1 MLKKD
6 IVEKYLR
13 KYSDENNQL
22 TMPKQTLARLIY
34 NENHGLF
41 PNVQAARSMKGIDR
55 GEGCRLASYPRICAE
70 IYNRR
75 RDAKTE
81 TLHEAAGIQGH
92 DFEAGR
98 VGCNVRCSL
107 PGT

>member
-41 PNVQAARSMKGIDR
+41 PNVQAARSMVRVLTGAKVAGSHPIPEFVQKSTIEKGC
-55 GEGCRLASYPRICAE
+55 E
-70 IYNRR
+70 N
-75 RDAKTE
+75 
-81 TLHEAAGIQGH
+81 
-92 DFEAGR
+92 
-98 VGCNVRCSL
+98 
-107 PGT
+107 